1 MKRNKLEI
9 VYICGRG
16 HSGTTALDLLI
27 GTNTGF
33 TSLGELSS
41 GLSNIDKAICSC
53 GKKLNSCGQWSKV
66 INKSSKKKYV
76 AKLADLSKK
85 YDNFEQIFISKNTKE
100 NKIYNKHLSDFYNQ
114 ISTSRNVNG
123 VIDSSKELSKGLRV
137 VKSFD
142 KSKLIYVRRSLPS
155 ILLSYQKRFKE
166 SSTFNFRRK
175 KRKFRSFTPIA
186 LTTII
191 SQIIADFF
199 YIYLSLRFSKKIMK
213 IRYESMETRGEVQK
227 LMSFISPNN
236 IDINFKID
244 MDKVHIVGGNRMARA
259 KSIIEFKTS
268 KVIEKDFTT
277 LNPFIVFIAKIADK
291 LFY

>member
-1 MKRNKLEI
+1 MEI

-41 GLSNIDKAICSC
+41 GLFRIDKATCSC
-53 GKKLNSCGQWSKV
+53 GKKLNSCKEWSQV
-66 INKSSKKKYV
+66 VNKSSKKNYV
-76 AKLADLSKK
+76 SKLADLSRK
-85 YDNFEQIFISKNTKE
+85 YDNFEQIFISKNIKE
-100 NKIYNKHLSDFYNQ
+100 DKIYNEYLSDFYNQ
-114 ISTSRNVNG
+114 ISTSRGVNG

-137 VKSFD
+137 VKNFD
-142 KSKLIYVRRSLPS
+142 KSKLIYVRRSLPA

-166 SSTFNFRRK
+166 SSTFNFKRK
-175 KRKFRSFTPIA
+175 NRKFRSFTPIA

-191 SQIIADFF
+191 SQIVADFF
-199 YIYLSLRFSKKIMK
+199 YIYLSLRFSQKVMK
-213 IRYESMETRGEVQK
+213 VRYESMNNLSEVQK
-227 LMSFISPNN
+227 MMSFISPNN

-244 MDKVHIVGGNRMARA
+244 MNKVHIVGGNRMARK
-259 KSIIEFKTS
+259 KSIIEFNTN
-268 KVIEKDFTT
+268 KVVKEDLKT
-277 LNPFIVFIAKIADK
+277 LNPFIALIAKTVDK